1 MFGLNRKSLKRVDD
15 ALVAFRQTV
24 AQAILCEIDP
34 GGQVYLYAEADIARI
49 DLTILL
55 RRHTG
60 QLAALRPETLLK
72 IHLRELWTQFHLAR
86 MPVWAAFG
94 MVTDG
99 SSQSELSYMYPDTI
113 DDSVSFEIRSRRW
126 LVRTAGVDALNALR
140 DRDMFDLPVLVSDTD
155 NSRRFM
161 RYPLEQAIS

>member
-1 MFGLNRKSLKRVDD
+1 MFGLNRKSLKRVDE
-15 ALVAFRQTV
+15 ALVALRQTV

-49 DLTILL
+49 DLVVLL

-60 QLAALRPETLLK
+60 RLVALHPDMLLK

-86 MPVWAAFG
+86 MPVWSALA

-99 SSQSELSYMYPDTI
+99 STQSELSYIYPDSL
-113 DDSVSFEIRSRRW
+113 DARQDFDGRSKRW
-126 LVRTAGVDALNALR
+126 LVRAAGVDALKALA
-140 DRDMFDLPVLVSDTD
+140 DYEPPLDFAPFAEGK
-155 NSRRFM
+155 RRTFETH
-161 RYPLEQAIS
+161 RLSW